1 MSEKR
6 RGLDF
11 GAEGKRDARAG
22 RTKGS
27 FESSKIRGASLAR
40 AEISFFSSIAR
51 TRSFARSL
59 PRPRP
64 VPVFPRHHPWFA
76 LLLSNAARASPS
88 EYALSHPP
96 RCHFPSRSTLSGPA
110 VPPGPN
116 RVRTS
121 TRSTSIICHLIISR
135 IAATRYSGRQ
145 RSGPGPGTSAETQTL
160 PPAVTCPVYHSHRGA
175 TTRTN
180 GGESGKEAT
189 SKMISRRS
197 EAGAPWRAWNAARSA
212 LSRSPPGRDASKS

>member
-1 MSEKR
+1 MGR
-6 RGLDF
+6 RGS
-11 GAEGKRDARAG
+11 ATRAREGQRVRLNH
-22 RTKGS
+22 RR
-27 FESSKIRGASLAR
+27 FEEHRSLAPR
-40 AEISFFSSIAR
+40 FPSFHPSR
-51 TRSFARSL
+51 GPDRSRVRSL
-59 PRPRP
+59 APAPSQSFPSPPVVRPAPLKRGSGFAFGVRP
-64 VPVFPRHHPWFA
+64 FAPSAVPLPLEVDPQR
-76 LLLSNAARASPS
+76 SRG
-88 EYALSHPP
+88 PP
-96 RCHFPSRSTLSGPA
+96 R
-110 VPPGPN
+110 PN

-121 TRSTSIICHLIISR
+121 TRSTSTICHLIISR